1 MKWGEE
7 HSIIIAG
14 LDLGTTKVCA
24 VVAEQV
30 AERPLR
36 VIGMGQH
43 PSEGMQRGAIVDAE
57 KTVDAIGEAIRQAE
71 LMAGVEIDAVYAGIS
86 GEYIAG
92 LNSTG
97 MVAVGSEGGWIG
109 AQDRARVLSAAGVVK
124 VPFDREVLHVL
135 PQEFAVN
142 GQRGILDP
150 VGMYGV
156 RLEAS
161 VHVVTSSVAAVRNI
175 YHSILRAGV
184 DVRSVVLGPLA
195 SSYAVL
201 SEDEQQ
207 MGVCLLDIGGGTTDV
222 AVFAGKGLRYSGII
236 GLGGQN
242 VTNDIGVGLRTT
254 RAEAERVKCAGS
266 SGEAV
271 AYIVAARMEEILAL
285 ARKQVYTALPNVALG
300 AGIVLTGGG
309 AQIAG
314 VVAVAERVFDMPVRL
329 GVPVGFEGAAELASP
344 PYATALGLL
353 LYGADRQ
360 QEKNQKEA
368 QVLVEDSFDSVFGRV
383 KRWLQPRD

>member
-1 MKWGEE
+1 MNWGEE
-7 HSIIIAG
+7 RSTIIAG

-24 VVAEQV
+24 VIAERV

-36 VIGMGQH
+36 VVGMGQC
-43 PSEGMQRGAIVDAE
+43 PSEGMQRGGIVDAE
-57 KTVDAIGEAIRQAE
+57 KTVRAIGEAIRQAE
-71 LMAGVEIDAVYAGIS
+71 LMAGVEIDSVYAGMS
-86 GEYIAG
+86 GEYIAS

-97 MVAVGSEGGWIG
+97 MVAVGGEGGWIG
-109 AQDRARVLSAAGVVK
+109 VEDRARVLAAAGVVK

-161 VHVVTSSVAAVRNI
+161 VHVVTSSVAAVRNLC
-175 YHSILRAGV
+175 HSILRAGV
-184 DVRSVVLGPLA
+184 EVRSVVLGPLA

-222 AVFAGKGLRYSGII
+222 AVFAGKRLRHSGII

-242 VTNDIGVGLRTT
+242 VTNDIGIGLRIA
-254 RAEAERVKCAGS
+254 RAEAERVKCAGAPS
-266 SGEAV
+266 ETV
-271 AYIVAARMEEILAL
+271 AFIAEARMEEILAL
-285 ARKQVYTALPNVALG
+285 ARQQVYTALPDVALG
-300 AGIVLTGGG
+300 AGLVLTGGG
-309 AQIAG
+309 AQIAK
-314 VVAVAERVFDMPVRL
+314 AVALAEQVFGLPVRL
-329 GVPVGFEGAAELASP
+329 GVPGGFEGAAELAHP
-344 PYATALGLL
+344 PYATVLGLL
-353 LYGADRQ
+353 LYEAEQ
-360 QEKNQKEA
+360 QEEKNQKGTQMLA
-368 QVLVEDSFDSVFGRV
+368 EDPFDSVFGRV